1 MDTWDG
7 LGRERSFEQGEHL
20 WHQDDPAGIGAF
32 LVHGVLGVEKVSSR
46 GERVVFTELKP
57 GAILGE
63 MSCLDGAPHSATV
76 KALTPSRVRIFSEGE
91 LKAYLKA
98 DTERFRQLLIRQN
111 HRLRHLTDK
120 LLRVGT
126 EPVQRR
132 LAYWLCEQ
140 QTDSIPMTHHELAA
154 QLATTRESVS
164 KGLAKLR
171 KEGYITSGRGEI
183 VVKDRVELAR
193 ILESFD

>member
-1 MDTWDG
+1 MSMWES
-7 LGRERSFEQGEHL
+7 LGRERLFEQGAHL
-20 WHQDDPAGIGAF
+20 WLQDDQAGIGAF
-32 LVHGVLGVEKVSSR
+32 LVEGVLGVEKVSDR

-76 KALTPSRVRIFSEGE
+76 KALVPSRVRIFTDSD
-91 LKAYLKA
+91 LKQHLEN
-98 DTERFRQLLIRQN
+98 DTARFRYLLMRQN
-111 HRLRHLTDK
+111 ERLRFLTDK

-126 EPVQRR
+126 EPVHRR

-140 QTDSIPMTHHELAA
+140 QNEPITVTHHELAA

-171 KEGYITSGRGEI
+171 KEGFISSKRGEI
-183 VVKDRVELAR
+183 RICDRVELAR
-193 ILESFD
+193 LLTV